1 MAPERKRAEKEVKK
15 IVFVSNEAARTGAP
29 AIVLGL
35 IHWLQRHH
43 HLEIVNVLMRDG
55 ALRSDFEQTGTTYT
69 WVPTDLNQ
77 PERIYKRL
85 GKLLLQRNQTDPGVW
100 LTTILEK
107 EKPDIIYLSTLVL
120 GKYLQQV
127 KKLPHQHIVSHGHEL
142 LPSLRQ
148 LSSDQLVQIQLAL
161 SDEVIACAPCVAE
174 TLTNTF
180 HLSASKCRI
189 IPEYIVPET
198 DPEFVP
204 RSNPES
210 IPKSDPES
218 AHRSGRQS
226 SGSRQQR
233 SEQATATL
241 TAELG
246 AARQKLEEAILQGAF
261 IFGIGGN
268 PISRKGFDLF
278 PLLVQECK
286 RQFADLPFHA
296 VWIGCGEGSAARV
309 SLEWDLQR
317 MGLEDCVSLLPSV
330 SMPTFRWVLSRF
342 QVLTLLSREDP
353 FPLVVLEAGL
363 LGVPTVCFAGSGA
376 IPELAA
382 AGRCVSV
389 NYLDLPAYAAAVRRL
404 CLNPQEAQAIAA
416 RCQRHVADALSLNVV
431 APRVAEVLLRP
442 KPSAAGGQS
451 A

>member
-1 MAPERKRAEKEVKK
+1 
-15 IVFVSNEAARTGAP
+15 
-29 AIVLGL
+29 
-35 IHWLQRHH
+35 
-43 HLEIVNVLMRDG
+43 MRDG

-85 GKLLLQRNQTDPGVW
+85 SKLLLQRNQSDPGVW
-100 LTTILEK
+100 LTAILEK

-148 LSSDQLVQIQLAL
+148 LSSDQFVQIQLAL

-174 TLTNTF
+174 TLTNSF

-198 DPEFVP
+198 DPE
-204 RSNPES
+204 
-210 IPKSDPES
+210 S
-218 AHRSGRQS
+218 AHTSGRQS
-226 SGSRQQR
+226 SGLPQQR
-233 SEQATATL
+233 TEQATAML
-241 TAELG
+241 AAELG
-246 AARQKLEEAILQGAF
+246 KARQKLEEAIRQGAF

-268 PISRKGFDLF
+268 PISRKGIDLF

-342 QVLTLLSREDP
+342 HVLTLLSREDP

-376 IPELAA
+376 IPEMAA

-389 NYLDLPAYAAAVRRL
+389 NYLDLPAYAAAVRHL

-442 KPSAAGGQS
+442 KPSAAAGQS
-451 A
+451 AC

>member
-1 MAPERKRAEKEVKK
+1 MASERKRAEKEVKK

-85 GKLLLQRNQTDPGVW
+85 SKLLLQRNQSDPGVW
-100 LTTILEK
+100 LTAILEK

-148 LSSDQLVQIQLAL
+148 LSSDQFVQIQLAL

-174 TLTNTF
+174 TLTNSF

-198 DPEFVP
+198 DPE
-204 RSNPES
+204 
-210 IPKSDPES
+210 S
-218 AHRSGRQS
+218 AHTSGRQS
-226 SGSRQQR
+226 SGLPQQR
-233 SEQATATL
+233 TEQATAML
-241 TAELG
+241 AAELG
-246 AARQKLEEAILQGAF
+246 EARQKLEEAIRQGAF

-342 QVLTLLSREDP
+342 HVLTLLSREDP

-376 IPELAA
+376 IPEMAA

-389 NYLDLPAYAAAVRRL
+389 NYLDLPAYAAAVRHL

-416 RCQRHVADALSLNVV
+416 RCQRHVADALSLDVV

-442 KPSAAGGQS
+442 KPSAAAGQS
-451 A
+451 AC

>member
-1 MAPERKRAEKEVKK
+1 
-15 IVFVSNEAARTGAP
+15 
-29 AIVLGL
+29 
-35 IHWLQRHH
+35 
-43 HLEIVNVLMRDG
+43 
-55 ALRSDFEQTGTTYT
+55 
-69 WVPTDLNQ
+69 
-77 PERIYKRL
+77 
-85 GKLLLQRNQTDPGVW
+85 
-100 LTTILEK
+100 
-107 EKPDIIYLSTLVL
+107 
-120 GKYLQQV
+120 
-127 KKLPHQHIVSHGHEL
+127 
-142 LPSLRQ
+142 
-148 LSSDQLVQIQLAL
+148 
-161 SDEVIACAPCVAE
+161 VAE
-174 TLTNTF
+174 TLTNSF

-198 DPEFVP
+198 DPE
-204 RSNPES
+204 ST
-210 IPKSDPES
+210 
-218 AHRSGRQS
+218 HTSGRQS
-226 SGSRQQR
+226 SGLPQQR
-233 SEQATATL
+233 TEQATAML
-241 TAELG
+241 AAELG
-246 AARQKLEEAILQGAF
+246 EARQKLEEAIRQGAF

-268 PISRKGFDLF
+268 PISRKGIDLF

-342 QVLTLLSREDP
+342 HVLTLLSREDP

-376 IPELAA
+376 IPEMAA

-389 NYLDLPAYAAAVRRL
+389 NYLDLPAYAAAVRHL

-416 RCQRHVADALSLNVV
+416 RCQRHVADALSLDVV

-442 KPSAAGGQS
+442 KPSAAAGQS
-451 A
+451 AC

>member
-1 MAPERKRAEKEVKK
+1 MASERKRAEKEVKK

-85 GKLLLQRNQTDPGVW
+85 SKLLLQRNQSDPGVW
-100 LTTILEK
+100 LTAILEK

-148 LSSDQLVQIQLAL
+148 LSSDQFVQIQLAL

-174 TLTNTF
+174 TLTNSF
-180 HLSASKCRI
+180 HLSARKCRI

-198 DPEFVP
+198 DPE
-204 RSNPES
+204 
-210 IPKSDPES
+210 S
-218 AHRSGRQS
+218 AHTSGRQS
-226 SGSRQQR
+226 SGLPQQR
-233 SEQATATL
+233 TEQATAML
-241 TAELG
+241 AAELG
-246 AARQKLEEAILQGAF
+246 EARQKLEEAIRQGAF

-268 PISRKGFDLF
+268 PISRKGIDLF

-342 QVLTLLSREDP
+342 HVLTLLSREDP

-376 IPELAA
+376 IPEMAA

-389 NYLDLPAYAAAVRRL
+389 NYLDLPAYAAAVRHL

-416 RCQRHVADALSLNVV
+416 RCQRHVADALSLDVV

-442 KPSAAGGQS
+442 KPSAAAGQS
-451 A
+451 AC